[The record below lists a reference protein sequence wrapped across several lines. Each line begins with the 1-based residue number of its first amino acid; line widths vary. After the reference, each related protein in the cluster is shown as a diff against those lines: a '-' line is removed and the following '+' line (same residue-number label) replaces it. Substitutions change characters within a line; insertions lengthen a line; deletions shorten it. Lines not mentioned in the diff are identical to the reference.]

1 MLRSETAVD
10 AVELFDRAS
19 LRECESDEDMARLV
33 PDLKGADPMAAALLI
48 ECRGQ
53 VRKGW
58 RAGHGV
64 RSEGMGAQTGEGGKG
79 GARRCESVGVMRTGA
94 QHQGF

>member
-19 LRECESDEDMARLV
+19 LRECESDEDMVRLV
-33 PDLKGADPMAAALLI
+33 PDIKGADPMAAALLI

-53 VRKGW
+53 VREG
-58 RAGHGV
+58 RRGGHGV
-64 RSEGMGAQTGEGGKG
+64 RSEG
-79 GARRCESVGVMRTGA
+79 
-94 QHQGF
+94 